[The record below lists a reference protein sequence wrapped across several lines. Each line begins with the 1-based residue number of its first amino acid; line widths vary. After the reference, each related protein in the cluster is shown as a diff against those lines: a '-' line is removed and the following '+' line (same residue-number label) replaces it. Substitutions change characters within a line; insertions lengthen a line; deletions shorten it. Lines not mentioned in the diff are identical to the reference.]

1 MENKQ
6 ISNRI
11 IDSLAN
17 KRSPRANLTP
27 SMIPFFAKNATK
39 RAYDTIVG

>member
-17 KRSPRANLTP
+17 KRSPRANP